1 MFLKAAAL
9 TLQEAPRT
17 YFVLAG
23 DGPERRKLEHLAR
36 ELGIVDRV
44 RFLGVVANVPA
55 ILKTVD
61 VSVLSSVHE
70 ALPLTLLEAMA
81 AARPV
86 VTTDVGSVC
95 EIVEDGVNGF
105 VVPSG
110 ATEQFAQAILRL
122 LRDPEL
128 ARRFGQA
135 GRHKV
140 EQKFAV
146 ERMVRRCEALFA
158 EWVASSGPSPTTVAE
173 HSRGSRP
180 NTV

>member
-9 TLQEAPRT
+9 TLQEAPHT
-17 YFVLAG
+17 FFVIAG
-23 DGPERRKLEHLAR
+23 DGPERNKLEQLAR
-36 ELGIVDRV
+36 ELGIVDQV

-86 VTTDVGSVC
+86 VATDVGSVC

-105 VVPSG
+105 LVPSG
-110 ATEQFAQAILRL
+110 ATEQFAQAVLRL
-122 LRDPEL
+122 LRDPDL

-135 GRHKV
+135 GRKKV
-140 EQKFAV
+140 EQKFTV
-146 ERMVRRCEALFA
+146 ERMVSRCEALFT
-158 EWVASSGPSPTTVAE
+158 EWIDSTGPLPTTVAN
-173 HSRGSRP
+173 HSTGF
-180 NTV
+180 